1 MAKITGQIVDI
12 DNEPLIG
19 ANVTLRSGSKS
30 GKVGAISDINGNFSL
45 ENDSFT
51 EDDIFEVSYVGFAK
65 QTFPAK
71 ELKNKKITL
80 KESIG
85 ELNEIVVVG
94 TRPKPKAPTTKPKSN
109 FQSHFSKNKYTYA
122 GIGGLLGLG
131 LLFLSIKKLN

>member
-51 EDDIFEVSYVGFAK
+51 EDDIFEVSYVGFVK
-65 QTFPAK
+65 QTFSAK
-71 ELKNKKITL
+71 DLKDKKITL

-85 ELNEIVVVG
+85 ELDEIVVTG
-94 TRPKPKAPTTKPKSN
+94 IKPKPTTTKPKSK
-109 FQSHFSKNKYTYA
+109 FALHLSKNKYAYA
-122 GIGGLLGLG
+122 GIGGLLGMA
-131 LLFLSIKKLN
+131 LLFLSIKKLK